1 MQNDKYANMNILNSV
16 RDNNEIVNQILN
28 EQNLN
33 AQNLKKLISA
43 YEMLFQLTS
52 DIKYQKNIADIYYYY
67 FNDKDKALKYYTN
80 YVSKIHNDSAVYHIL
95 SSIYKSKK
103 DNINYKKY
111 FEMALTSSAQ
121 KISNPIP
128 VSEDLV
134 LGVNIGVAAGISM
147 NDDIKYGVET
157 YKKILQY
164 SPIPANVMT
173 PYLDL
178 ELKKAQQLFN
188 DQNWQEAMIKY
199 KNIFNNSKLE
209 EADFIRLIDCLAE
222 LKEVDLAMEY
232 LRKYEETAEDKIRAD
247 YVIADLL
254 FFKFNKIPEAIERFE
269 RYILSNKTDALVYN
283 TLGHLYSTYY
293 NDKFLDKQLEYFLKA
308 HELNPNS
315 KTFIRNIALIYDK
328 LGDFEN
334 ANKYY
339 NLVLKINPS
348 NNDYFDYGCFL
359 IHNGNFIQGYK
370 YFLHR
375 FQKETKPALYPPML
389 PMDKLLN
396 NYEDIE
402 GKTILVQ
409 CEQGYG
415 DSIMYARFVKQ
426 LANKA
431 KKVLFIVQ
439 NELYD
444 LFKTSNLGAEILT
457 LDTDFTELEYDY
469 HIPIMNLPFIL
480 GTTIENLPDCE
491 KYISVDEKKVNHFAC
506 EFITN
511 KKKLK
516 IGLAYEGHDVSRDL
530 NRDIE
535 LEKFIPIL
543 TQKNL
548 DVYILQHE
556 DPKKQLD
563 QLPKN
568 CKFINVGKDFT
579 TFEDTASAVKN
590 MDLII
595 TTDNVILNLAGAMG
609 VKTFGLFNKFTEY
622 RWFNI
627 KNNDVC
633 WYKSVKPFQAKGMNE
648 WEPLIKKVLKEI
660 KEL

>member
-535 LEKFIPIL
+535 LEKFIPLL